1 MVVGVHSED
10 RKNQPPFLFFS
21 LEIEVL
27 NIITRTL
34 LDYATFEPTGAFLG
48 ERKDCGQAH
57 AAFER

>member
-1 MVVGVHSED
+1 MGVHSED
-10 RKNQPPFLFFS
+10 RKNQPPFFFFFF

-34 LDYATFEPTGAFLG
+34 LDYATFEPIEAFLG